1 MLGAVPPQALGDE
14 ATLQRLRLT
23 IRGTVQGVGFRP
35 FTYRLAQALGLKGWV
50 SNGVQGVI
58 IEAEGSQV
66 TLQQFLVRLPREL
79 PPQSQIQHCDTKW
92 LAPVGYTTFA
102 IRDSE
107 TEGHKTAMV
116 LPDIATCDRCRREI
130 FDPRDRRYRY
140 PFTNCT
146 DCGPRFSIIQAL
158 PYDRVHTTMQP
169 FVMCEHCRAEYDEP
183 LDRRFHAQPNAC
195 PACGPHLELWDPHG
209 TVLATHDEAFWATVE
224 AIRRGVV
231 VAVKGL
237 GGVHLIVDAHQQ
249 DAILRLRQSKHR
261 PDKPFA
267 LMYPTLASVQAACV
281 VSAQEARLLCSPAAP
296 IVLLRRRSG
305 QPADAIAPVVAPHNP
320 YLGIMLPY
328 TPLHHLL
335 MAALGSPVVATSGNI
350 SDEPMCIDEAEALAR
365 LHGIAGVFLVHNR
378 PIAQSVDDSVVRV
391 IFGREMVLR
400 GGRGYA
406 PLAIHLTATS
416 ASTLALGAH
425 LKTTIA
431 VPIGS
436 DVLVSQH
443 VGDLDT
449 PQALEAW
456 CETIANF
463 ERLYDFQPTAVA
475 CDAHPDFVSTRWAQR
490 SGLPIVRVQH
500 HYAHVLSCMAENAL
514 EGPVLGVAWDGTG
527 YGLDGTIWGG
537 EFLRVSADSWQR
549 VAHLRTFPMPGGEKA
564 IREPRR
570 MAVGLLHEIFGEATF
585 ALSALP
591 VLQAFSPVEQT
602 NVQIMLKRHLNTPVT
617 SSVGRLFDAIAGILG
632 LRLRSSFEAQAAMD
646 LEFALDGFDTDEA
659 YPLPL
664 VEGGTTDALSTLD
677 WGPMVRAIVEEMQQ
691 QAAVG
696 LMAAKFHNALVEAI
710 VSVAA
715 RVGDERVLLTG
726 GCFQNRYLLER
737 AIQRLR
743 KAHFSPYWHQRIPP
757 NDGGIALGQIAAAT
771 RERRSSQDDVRQ
783 PD

>member
-1 MLGAVPPQALGDE
+1 MSGPIPSQVLGND
-14 ATLQRLRLT
+14 ATRQRLRL
-23 IRGTVQGVGFRP
+23 IIHGAVQGVGFRP

-50 SNGVQGVI
+50 SNAAQGVI
-58 IEAEGSQV
+58 IEAEGSQSI
-66 TLQQFLVRLPREL
+66 LQQFLVRLPREL
-79 PPQSQIQHCDTKW
+79 PPHAHIQSCQTTW
-92 LAPVGYTTFA
+92 LAPVGYTAFA
-102 IRDSE
+102 IRGSE
-107 TEGHKTAMV
+107 VGGPKTAIV
-116 LPDIATCDRCRREI
+116 LPDIATCGHCLGEI
-130 FDPRDRRYRY
+130 FNLNDRRYRY

-158 PYDRVHTTMQP
+158 PYDRANTTMQH
-169 FVMCEHCRAEYDEP
+169 FRMCEPCRAEYEHP

-195 PACGPHLELWDPHG
+195 PDCGPHLELWDTHG
-209 TVLATHDEAFWATVE
+209 KVLAQHDDALCATVE

-237 GGVHLIVDAHQQ
+237 GGFHLIVDARQQ
-249 DAILRLRQSKHR
+249 EAIMRLRRSKHR
-261 PDKPFA
+261 PDKPLA
-267 LMYPTLASVQAACV
+267 LMYPTLGMVQASCD
-281 VSAQEARLLCSPAAP
+281 VSALEVRLLCSAAAP

-305 QPADAIAPVVAPHNP
+305 QTADAIAPAVAPHNP

-350 SDEPMCIDEAEALAR
+350 ADEPMCIDEAEALTR
-365 LHGIAGVFLVHNR
+365 LHDIAEVFLVHNR
-378 PIAQSVDDSVVRV
+378 PIARSVDDSVVRV
-391 IFGREMVLR
+391 IMGREMVVR

-406 PLAIHLTATS
+406 PASIHLITPS
-416 ASTLALGAH
+416 PSTLALGAH

-431 VPIGS
+431 VSIGTG
-436 DVLVSQH
+436 VLISQH

-456 CETIANF
+456 SETIANF
-463 ERLYDFQPTAVA
+463 ERLYDFRPTAVA
-475 CDAHPDFVSTRWAQR
+475 CDAHPDFVSTRWGER

-500 HYAHVLSCMAENAL
+500 HYAHVLSCMSDNGL

-537 EFLRVSADSWQR
+537 EFLHVSADSWHR
-549 VAHLRTFPMPGGEKA
+549 IAHLRTFRMPGGEKA

-570 MAVGLLHEIFGEATF
+570 TALGLLHEAFGEAAF
-585 ALSALP
+585 ALTTLP
-591 VLQAFSPVEQT
+591 ALQAFSPEERT

-632 LRLRSSFEAQAAMD
+632 LCLRSSFEAQAAMD
-646 LEFALDGFDTDEA
+646 LEYALDGFDTDEA

-664 VEGGTTDALSTLD
+664 VEGDAVDAPCTLD
-677 WGPMVRAIVEEMQQ
+677 WGPMVQAIVEEMHQ

-715 RVGDERVLLTG
+715 RVGEERVLLTG
-726 GCFQNRYLLER
+726 GCFQNRYLIER

-743 KAHFSPYWHQRIPP
+743 KAHFSPLLASAHPAKRWRHRTGT
-757 NDGGIALGQIAAAT
+757 DRGGN
-771 RERRSSQDDVRQ
+771 
-783 PD
+783 P